1 MFKRVVEPA
10 CPDNFKYLYS
20 LGGREDYLVDLEKDR
35 HADVFPDDAAIL
47 DAGYSN
53 QDASDLLA
61 ITLPTNKIGIP
72 QNNIPH
78 FKKRLAGRTFGELQ
92 KER

>member
-1 MFKRVVEPA
+1 MFKRIVEYD
-10 CPDNFKYLYS
+10 CPKNFRYLYS
-20 LGGREDYLVDLEKDR
+20 LGGREDHLIDLELDR

-47 DAGYSN
+47 EAGYSN

-61 ITLPTNKIGIP
+61 ITLPSNKIGIP
-72 QNNIPH
+72 QNNIPQ
-78 FKKRLAGRTFGELQ
+78 FRKRLAGRTFGEVQ